1 MSESEST
8 ISMSSCPKCGKTV
21 YFAER
26 KTSLGKNWH
35 PNCLKCEE
43 CGKIL
48 SPGQHAERK
57 GLPYC
62 HKPCYARLFG
72 PQMMGYGSNVVSP
85 ANFKRNGDG
94 TLYNGEYDFDLK
106 QVFES
111 GQMIHSNGSPSWP
124 SPSPQ
129 EKLHSHYSR
138 PTRLGA
144 PNQIMEFDFM
154 SEPDSDSQNC
164 NGSPNKSGLQ
174 RNYTHRER
182 ELLKKIDEF
191 NAFYEGKKRQSL
203 TIKKST
209 DQLVIEGPVRI
220 YWGVVQPIRLQ
231 EFDDVPSV
239 PSPTSWR
246 HSFIPGDRIPD
257 IKPDLRRSRSPEP
270 VSPRVSRGVD
280 DSVIFSPPDG
290 VVLRKKNIKKFNT
303 VAYRGDSRPNKW
315 KRASINGHI
324 YNFDTRVFTPVLGS
338 CTSVTVDSKCTTY
351 GVIKTLLEKFKIEN
365 QPEEYSLYLVS
376 EKEGEILLKDSD
388 HPLLERIA
396 RGPDETSGVK
406 IYLKDRIITTRK
418 NSLVT
423 QAVREEEEEEE
434 EEEGVIEEIA
444 EPVKVEQSLPDE
456 VEQLIAIP
464 EPVLRGILR
473 KFKEDEDREVRTV
486 RARYDLA
493 KRKLK
498 DALKTKI

>member
-1 MSESEST
+1 
-8 ISMSSCPKCGKTV
+8 MSSCPKCGKTV

-35 PNCLKCEE
+35 PNCLRCEE
-43 CGKIL
+43 CEKIL
-48 SPGQHAERK
+48 TPGQHAERK

-62 HKPCYARLFG
+62 HRPCYARLFG

-94 TLYNGEYDFDLK
+94 TLYNGEFEYDLK

-111 GQMIHSNGSPSWP
+111 GKMIHNSPPPGVSSGEKCSPQEPRSPRLGPNPLMEFNFFSDRGQNINGSPKKTEYTQKENEMETVFDYE
-124 SPSPQ
+124 Q
-129 EKLHSHYSR
+129 ETLID
-138 PTRLGA
+138 LA
-144 PNQIMEFDFM
+144 Q
-154 SEPDSDSQNC
+154 
-164 NGSPNKSGLQ
+164 
-174 RNYTHRER
+174 R
-182 ELLKKIDEF
+182 ELVKKIDEF
-191 NAFYEGKKRQSL
+191 NNYYEGKKRQSL
-203 TIKKST
+203 TIKERT

-231 EFDDVPSV
+231 EFDNVPSV

-246 HSFIPGDRIPD
+246 HSFIPGDRVPD
-257 IKPDLRRSRSPEP
+257 IKPDLKRSRSPEP
-270 VSPRVSRGVD
+270 ASPRVSRGVD

-290 VVLRKKNIKKFNT
+290 VVMRRKNIKKFNT

-351 GVIKTLLEKFKIEN
+351 EVIKTLLEKFKIEN
-365 QPEEYSLYLVS
+365 QPGEYSLYLVS
-376 EKEGEILLKDSD
+376 ETEGETLLKDTD
-388 HPLLERIA
+388 YPLLERIA

-434 EEEGVIEEIA
+434 EGEGEIEQIE

-473 KFKEDEDREVRTV
+473 KFKDDEDREVRTV

-493 KRKLK
+493 RRKLR
-498 DALKTKI
+498 DVMKTKN

>member
-1 MSESEST
+1 MNRNEME
-8 ISMSSCPKCGKTV
+8 TV
-21 YFAER
+21 FDYEQ
-26 KTSLGKNWH
+26 
-35 PNCLKCEE
+35 E
-43 CGKIL
+43 
-48 SPGQHAERK
+48 
-57 GLPYC
+57 
-62 HKPCYARLFG
+62 
-72 PQMMGYGSNVVSP
+72 
-85 ANFKRNGDG
+85 
-94 TLYNGEYDFDLK
+94 TLIDLA
-106 QVFES
+106 Q
-111 GQMIHSNGSPSWP
+111 
-124 SPSPQ
+124 
-129 EKLHSHYSR
+129 
-138 PTRLGA
+138 
-144 PNQIMEFDFM
+144 
-154 SEPDSDSQNC
+154 
-164 NGSPNKSGLQ
+164 
-174 RNYTHRER
+174 R
-182 ELLKKIDEF
+182 ELVKKIDEF
-191 NAFYEGKKRQSL
+191 NNYYEGKKRQSL
-203 TIKKST
+203 TIKERT

-231 EFDDVPSV
+231 EFDNVPSV

-246 HSFIPGDRIPD
+246 HSFIPGDRVPD
-257 IKPDLRRSRSPEP
+257 IKPDLKRSRSPEP
-270 VSPRVSRGVD
+270 ASPRVSRGVD

-290 VVLRKKNIKKFNT
+290 VVMRRKNIKKFNT

-351 GVIKTLLEKFKIEN
+351 EVIKTLLEKFKIEN
-365 QPEEYSLYLVS
+365 QPGEYSLYLVS
-376 EKEGEILLKDSD
+376 ETEGETLLKDTD
-388 HPLLERIA
+388 YPLLERIA

-434 EEEGVIEEIA
+434 EEEGEGEIEQIE

-473 KFKEDEDREVRTV
+473 KFKDDEDREVRTV

-493 KRKLK
+493 RRKLR
-498 DALKTKI
+498 DVMKTKN

>member
-1 MSESEST
+1 M
-8 ISMSSCPKCGKTV
+8 
-21 YFAER
+21 
-26 KTSLGKNWH
+26 
-35 PNCLKCEE
+35 
-43 CGKIL
+43 
-48 SPGQHAERK
+48 
-57 GLPYC
+57 PYC

-111 GQMIHSNGSPSWP
+111 GEMIHSNGGPSWP

-129 EKLHSHYSR
+129 EKLHSHDSR

-154 SEPDSDSQNC
+154 SEPDSDSQNF
-164 NGSPNKSGLQ
+164 NGSPNKSGPQ
-174 RNYTHRER
+174 RKYTQRER

-220 YWGVVQPIRLQ
+220 YWGVDQPIRLQ
-231 EFDDVPSV
+231 EFDNVPSV

-246 HSFIPGDRIPD
+246 HSFIPGDKIPD

-365 QPEEYSLYLVS
+365 QPDEYSLYLVS
-376 EKEGEILLKDSD
+376 EKEGMILLKDSD

-434 EEEGVIEEIA
+434 GEGDIEEIE

-464 EPVLRGILR
+464 EPVLLGILR

-486 RARYDLA
+486 RARYDLQ

-498 DALKTKI
+498 DILKTKI

>member
-1 MSESEST
+1 
-8 ISMSSCPKCGKTV
+8 MSSCPKCGKTV

-48 SPGQHAERK
+48 SPGQHAEEF
-57 GLPYC
+57 G
-62 HKPCYARLFG
+62 KPDRQKMKRIKMETLFDYN
-72 PQMMGYGSNVVSP
+72 QE
-85 ANFKRNGDG
+85 
-94 TLYNGEYDFDLK
+94 TLIDL
-106 QVFES
+106 
-111 GQMIHSNGSPSWP
+111 
-124 SPSPQ
+124 
-129 EKLHSHYSR
+129 
-138 PTRLGA
+138 A
-144 PNQIMEFDFM
+144 
-154 SEPDSDSQNC
+154 
-164 NGSPNKSGLQ
+164 
-174 RNYTHRER
+174 ER

-257 IKPDLRRSRSPEP
+257 IKPALRRSRSPEP

-388 HPLLERIA
+388 RPLLERIA

-434 EEEGVIEEIA
+434 EEEGV
-444 EPVKVEQSLPDE
+444 
-456 VEQLIAIP
+456 EQLIAIP
-464 EPVLRGILR
+464 EPVLLGILR

-486 RARYDLA
+486 RARKLVKLRSTYDATNILRSTPSILLVNA
-493 KRKLK
+493 IVSRVFFE
-498 DALKTKI
+498 